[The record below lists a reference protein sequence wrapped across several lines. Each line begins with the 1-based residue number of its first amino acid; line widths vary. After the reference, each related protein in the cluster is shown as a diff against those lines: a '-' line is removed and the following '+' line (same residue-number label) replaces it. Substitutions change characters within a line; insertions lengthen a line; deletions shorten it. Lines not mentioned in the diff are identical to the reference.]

1 MKKND
6 WRKRLRRLEFNFRR
20 HPITLVGDEGRPYR
34 KALLILCGL
43 LLVLLLA
50 LFSRE
55 EPQLMASPE
64 VDSIQD
70 RAVLRVGIRYDIPD
84 LSGLEQALAQAMA
97 QKILPEADA
106 ATRLSLV
113 EVNPMTA
120 FPKLD
125 DGSVDVV
132 IAMVSSTMASQYYY
146 SIPYYSDPC
155 LLVTLEEGPAF
166 QLLNMELGVV
176 QSNNIRKSPE
186 LLLLE
191 AYTATHAELGLK
203 AKTYASYP
211 DMLDALVRGE
221 IRAALLPETYVEL
234 YGSLYPIA
242 PSTFSFGTIDYAICA
257 PSDAS
262 SLASIGT
269 LVLNTLMADGQLS
282 ALYRANG
289 LDPARIPVQ
298 TP

>member
-1 MKKND
+1 MKKID

-34 KALLILCGL
+34 KALLIFCGL
-43 LLVLLLA
+43 LLVVLLV

-64 VDSIQD
+64 VGGIQD
-70 RAVLRVGIRYDIPD
+70 RAVLRVGVRYDIPD
-84 LSGLEQALAQAMA
+84 LGGLEQALAQAMA
-97 QKILPEADA
+97 QKLLPEADA

-132 IAMVSSTMASQYYY
+132 IAMAAAPMASQYYY
-146 SIPYYSDPC
+146 STPYYSDPC
-155 LLVTLEEGPAF
+155 LLVTLQEGPAF
-166 QLLNMELGVV
+166 QLLNMELGAV
-176 QSNNIRKSPE
+176 QSTNIRKSPE
-186 LLLLE
+186 YLLLE
-191 AYTATHAELGLK
+191 SYIATHADLGLK

-221 IRAALLPETYVEL
+221 IRAVLLPETYVGL
-234 YGSLYPIA
+234 YEDAYPISA
-242 PSTFSFGTIDYAICA
+242 STFSFGTIDYAICA

-262 SLASIGT
+262 SLADIAT
-269 LVLNTLMADGQLS
+269 LVLEEMQEAGQLAS
-282 ALYRANG
+282 LYRTNG
-289 LDPARIPVQ
+289 LDLACMPVQ
-298 TP
+298 EP

>member
-1 MKKND
+1 M
-6 WRKRLRRLEFNFRR
+6 
-20 HPITLVGDEGRPYR
+20 
-34 KALLILCGL
+34 
-43 LLVLLLA
+43 
-50 LFSRE
+50 
-55 EPQLMASPE
+55 
-64 VDSIQD
+64 
-70 RAVLRVGIRYDIPD
+70 
-84 LSGLEQALAQAMA
+84 
-97 QKILPEADA
+97 
-106 ATRLSLV
+106 
-113 EVNPMTA
+113 
-120 FPKLD
+120 
-125 DGSVDVV
+125 
-132 IAMVSSTMASQYYY
+132 
-146 SIPYYSDPC
+146 
-155 LLVTLEEGPAF
+155 
-166 QLLNMELGVV
+166 
-176 QSNNIRKSPE
+176 
-186 LLLLE
+186 LE

-269 LVLNTLMADGQLS
+269 LVLNTLMEDGQLS

-289 LDPARIPVQ
+289 LDLARIPVQ

>member
-1 MKKND
+1 MKKLD
-6 WRKRLRRLEFNFRR
+6 WRKRLRRLEFNLRR

-34 KALLILCGL
+34 NALLIFCGL

-64 VDSIQD
+64 VSSIQD
-70 RAVLRVGIRYDIPD
+70 RAVLRVGVRYDVPA
-84 LSGLEQALAQAMA
+84 LGGLEQELAQAMA
-97 QKILPEADA
+97 QKLLSEADDS
-106 ATRLSLV
+106 TRLSLV

-132 IAMVSSTMASQYYY
+132 IAMVSSSMASQYYY

-155 LLVTLEEGPAF
+155 LLVTLEHGPAF

-176 QSNNIRKSPE
+176 QSNDIRKSPE

-191 AYTATHAELGLK
+191 AYTATHGDLGLK
-203 AKTYASYP
+203 AKIYASYP
-211 DMLDALVRGE
+211 DMLDALVWGE
-221 IRAALLPETYVEL
+221 IRAVLLPETYVEL
-234 YGSLYPIA
+234 YGDTYPIA

-262 SLASIGT
+262 SLADIGT
-269 LVLNTLMADGQLS
+269 LVLDGLMADGRLT
-282 ALYRANG
+282 AMYRAHG

-298 TP
+298 EP